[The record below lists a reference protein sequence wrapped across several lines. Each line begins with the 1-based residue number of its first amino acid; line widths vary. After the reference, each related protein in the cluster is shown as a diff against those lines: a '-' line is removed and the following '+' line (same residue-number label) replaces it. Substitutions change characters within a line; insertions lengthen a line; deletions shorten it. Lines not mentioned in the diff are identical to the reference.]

1 MHASASQEKNMRKVL
16 CIATMVI
23 GVLLFQL
30 SAAPLDDREELL
42 RLEKG
47 WNDAYNRQDK
57 ETVGSFLREDYL
69 LIDADAYVLKKRDYL
84 DTISRVKIKSEDLKF
99 TDVRVYGDTGIVH
112 SIWSGTYSFDGKDTT
127 ETIRYTDVFVR
138 ENGKWQAVSSQGTRV
153 PKRNRS

>member
-1 MHASASQEKNMRKVL
+1 MEVYKNMKKVFCFAL
-16 CIATMVI
+16 VIAAVS
-23 GVLLFQL
+23 LYL
-30 SAAPLDDREELL
+30 SAAPLNDREELL
-42 RLEKG
+42 RIEKE

-57 ETVGSFLREDYL
+57 ETVGRFLREDYV

-138 ENGKWQAVSSQGTRV
+138 EKGKWQAVTSHGTRA
-153 PKRNRS
+153 PKPKS